1 MGRAG
6 TGTNGDPAANAF
18 DDLAI
23 APDKQALLNGQK
35 ATFAN
40 YTSYSR
46 GINGIMIDI
55 ANLAQPAGLS
65 AADFEFRTGNS
76 NNPASWPLLG
86 VDPSLITVREGAG
99 VDGSDRVTIIFPD
112 GAVKKTW
119 LQVTVK
125 ATEATGLAT
134 PDVHYWGNAIG
145 ETGNLTTNAYV
156 DVSDSRGVRSNPH
169 PSTLNPAPLDDKFD
183 FNRDKLVNVQD
194 DAFVRA
200 NPTNALTALKLIDLT
215 GSGGAAEGEG
225 EGGWWLV
232 VGGWWLVGGVAD
244 EEESRE
250 LAVGSRLP
258 GGVVSHA
265 VVSEPVANL
274 ILGADDLTI
283 LPLAS
288 SREAGHMT
296 ERVSRLSGP
305 QRSMST
311 VAWSGSAV
319 GDQYLVGPLTR
330 SDPAT

>member
-1 MGRAG
+1 M
-6 TGTNGDPAANAF
+6 
-18 DDLAI
+18 
-23 APDKQALLNGQK
+23 
-35 ATFAN
+35 
-40 YTSYSR
+40 
-46 GINGIMIDI
+46 
-55 ANLAQPAGLS
+55 
-65 AADFEFRTGNS
+65 
-76 NNPASWPLLG
+76 
-86 VDPSLITVREGAG
+86 
-99 VDGSDRVTIIFPD
+99 DGSDRVTILFPD

-119 LQVTVK
+119 LQVKVK
-125 ATEATGLAT
+125 ATDATGLAT

-169 PSTLNPAPLDDKFD
+169 PSTLNPAPLDDRFD

-225 EGGWWLV
+225 EGE
-232 VGGWWLVGGVAD
+232 VGGWWLLVGGGGGVAD

-265 VVSEPVANL
+265 VVSEPVADL

-319 GDQYLVGPLTR
+319 GDQYLVGPLREER
-330 SDPAT
+330 SGNLTPRIDGTTGMHGRTHQRTLDQALQELLAEWEQH

>member
-1 MGRAG
+1 MGHAKHGCRPPHLLQQFEVG
-6 TGTNGDPAANAF
+6 RRTGLTNGDPAANAF

-65 AADFEFRTGNS
+65 VADFEFRTGNS
-76 NNPASWPLLG
+76 NNPGQLAAVGRGP
-86 VDPSLITVREGAG
+86 VPDHDVREGAG

-119 LQVTVK
+119 LQVKVK
-125 ATEATGLAT
+125 ATDATGLAT

-215 GSGGAAEGEG
+215 GVGGAAEGEG
-225 EGGWWLV
+225 GRGGCWLV
-232 VGGWWLVGGVAD
+232 VVGWWWG
-244 EEESRE
+244 
-250 LAVGSRLP
+250 
-258 GGVVSHA
+258 
-265 VVSEPVANL
+265 
-274 ILGADDLTI
+274 
-283 LPLAS
+283 
-288 SREAGHMT
+288 EAGGG
-296 ERVSRLSGP
+296 RLRGGGGCWLL
-305 QRSMST
+305 
-311 VAWSGSAV
+311 VV
-319 GDQYLVGPLTR
+319 GWWWGEAGGRRLVVGWWGEAGGGRLEDGVGR
-330 SDPAT
+330 DRATA